1 MRALGALF
9 SSSSSSC
16 SSSLL
21 YANLAVGL
29 MLHLPY
35 PIIIH
40 TSAPQHTLSYPSPPV
55 VPHHHSGRCYNSRLQ
70 SPPPSSCVISVVFSW
85 VLLCLL
91 LLLLLL
97 FFFSFAFAHSLNH
110 DDDDVGGPPLGSCSP
125 SLAGALTYLTHH
137 LTFMAAAC

>member
-9 SSSSSSC
+9 SSSSSS
-16 SSSLL
+16 SSLL
-21 YANLAVGL
+21 DTNMAVGL

-40 TSAPQHTLSYPSPPV
+40 TSAPQHTLSYPSSPA

-85 VLLCLL
+85 VSLC

-110 DDDDVGGPPLGSCSP
+110 DDDVGGPPLGSCSP
-125 SLAGALTYLTHH
+125 SLAGALTYRTHH